1 MLNRRHLRIKVLQ
14 MLYTFYNQKE
24 SMDLKTAKTQLL
36 QSVDLM
42 YDLYLYLMLTFQEVR
57 NASLSKMDDRANKLR
72 PSFEDLNPNRKL
84 VDNEIIERIMG
95 SVALQDL
102 CQRRNVNWNSDE
114 KQEIFRKL
122 FIEIEKSEVY
132 FEHMEALENDFSNAK
147 NFLVHLFRSEIAN
160 SPLIYNFFE
169 EEEIRW
175 MDDIDLACSMVI
187 KTIKMS
193 TEEDDFDFLPL
204 YKENDDEKDFIT
216 TLLKQTVAL
225 DQESEHLIEEMADN
239 WELDRIAK
247 MDVLLLKM
255 ALAELQSF
263 ESIPTKVTI
272 NEYLEISKYYSTPK
286 SNVFINGILDKSLQK
301 LVKEKKVLKTGRG
314 LKQ

>member
-1 MLNRRHLRIKVLQ
+1 
-14 MLYTFYNQKE
+14 
-24 SMDLKTAKTQLL
+24 MDLKTAKTQLL

-42 YDLYLYLMLTFQEVR
+42 YDLYLYLLLTFQEVR

-84 VDNEIIERIMG
+84 VDNKIIERIMG

-102 CQRRNVNWNSDE
+102 CQRRNVNWDSDE
-114 KQEIFRKL
+114 KQEVFRKL

-216 TLLKQTVAL
+216 TLLQQTVAL

-255 ALAELQSF
+255 AFAELQSF

-286 SNVFINGILDKSLQK
+286 SNVFINGILDKSLKK

>member
-24 SMDLKTAKTQLL
+24 SMDLKTATTQLL

-42 YDLYLYLMLTFQEVR
+42 YDLYLYLLLTFQEVR

-84 VDNEIIERIMG
+84 VDNKIIERMIG
-95 SVALQDL
+95 SHTFQDL
-102 CQRRNVNWNSDE
+102 CKRRNVNWNSDE

-147 NFLVHLFRSEIAN
+147 SFLVQLFRSEIAN

-193 TEEDDFDFLPL
+193 AEEVDFDFLPL

-255 ALAELQSF
+255 AFAELQSF

-286 SNVFINGILDKSLQK
+286 SNVFINGILDKSLKKMMQ
-301 LVKEKKVLKTGRG
+301 EKKVLKTGRG

>member
-1 MLNRRHLRIKVLQ
+1 

-42 YDLYLYLMLTFQEVR
+42 YDLYLYLLLTFQEVR

-84 VDNEIIERIMG
+84 VDNKIIERIMG

-102 CQRRNVNWNSDE
+102 CQRRNLNWDSDE

-204 YKENDDEKDFIT
+204 YKENDDEKDFIA

-255 ALAELQSF
+255 TFAELQSF

-286 SNVFINGILDKSLQK
+286 SNVFINGILDKSLKKMMQ
-301 LVKEKKVLKTGRG
+301 EKKVLKTGRG

>member
-1 MLNRRHLRIKVLQ
+1 

-24 SMDLKTAKTQLL
+24 SMDLKTASTQLL

-42 YDLYLYLMLTFQEVR
+42 YDLYLYLLLTFQEVR

-84 VDNEIIERIMG
+84 VDNKIIERMIG
-95 SVALQDL
+95 SHTFQDL
-102 CQRRNVNWNSDE
+102 CKRRNVNWNSDE

-147 NFLVHLFRSEIAN
+147 SFLVQLFRSEIAN

-193 TEEDDFDFLPL
+193 TEEVDFDFLPL

-255 ALAELQSF
+255 AFAELQSF

-286 SNVFINGILDKSLQK
+286 SNVFINGILDKSLKKMMQ
-301 LVKEKKVLKTGRG
+301 EKKVLKTGRG

>member
-24 SMDLKTAKTQLL
+24 SMDLKTANTQLL
-36 QSVDLM
+36 ESVDLM
-42 YDLYLYLMLTFQEVR
+42 YDLYLYLLLAFQEVK
-57 NASLSKMDDRANKLR
+57 NASLSKMEDRANKLR
-72 PSFEDLNPNRKL
+72 PSFEDLNPNRKF
-84 VDNEIIERIMG
+84 VDNSILESIAN
-95 SVALQDL
+95 SNPFQDL
-102 CQRRNVNWNSDE
+102 CQRRNVNWKSDE
-114 KQEIFRKL
+114 RQEIFRKL

-132 FEHMEALENDFSNAK
+132 FEHMEAVENDFSSAK
-147 NFLVHLFRSEIAN
+147 NFLVQLFRNEIAN
-160 SPLIYNFFE
+160 SPLVYNFFE

-187 KTIKMS
+187 KTIKN
-193 TEEDDFDFLPL
+193 TKDEGPFEFLPL
-204 YKENDDEKDFIT
+204 YKDNDDEKEFIT
-216 TLLKQTVAL
+216 TLLKQTVAI
-225 DQESEHLIEEMADN
+225 DQESEKMIAELADN

-255 ALAELQSF
+255 AFAELQSF

-286 SNVFINGILDKSLQK
+286 SNVFINGILDKSL
-301 LVKEKKVLKTGRG
+301 KKMTKDKKIVKTGRG

>member
-24 SMDLKTAKTQLL
+24 SMDLKTANTQLL

-42 YDLYLYLMLTFQEVR
+42 YDLYLYLLLTFQEVK
-57 NASLSKMDDRANKLR
+57 NASLSKMEDRANKLR
-72 PSFEDLNPNRKL
+72 PSFEDLNPNRKFI
-84 VDNEIIERIMG
+84 DNSIVESITN
-95 SVALQDL
+95 SNPFQDL
-102 CQRRNVNWNSDE
+102 CQRRNVNWKSDE
-114 KQEIFRKL
+114 RQEIFRKL

-132 FEHMEALENDFSNAK
+132 FEHMEAIENDFSNAK
-147 NFLVHLFRSEIAN
+147 NFLVQLFRNEIAN
-160 SPLIYNFFE
+160 SPLVYNFFE

-187 KTIKMS
+187 KTIKNTKDEGS
-193 TEEDDFDFLPL
+193 FEFLPL
-204 YKENDDEKDFIT
+204 YKDNDDEKEFIT
-216 TLLKQTVAL
+216 TLLKQTVAI
-225 DQESEHLIEEMADN
+225 DQESEKMIAELADN

-255 ALAELQSF
+255 AFAELQSF

-286 SNVFINGILDKSLQK
+286 SNVFINGILDKSLK
-301 LVKEKKVLKTGRG
+301 KMTKEKKIVKTGRG

>member
-1 MLNRRHLRIKVLQ
+1 
-14 MLYTFYNQKE
+14 
-24 SMDLKTAKTQLL
+24 MDLKTAKTQLL

-42 YDLYLYLMLTFQEVR
+42 YDLYLYLLLTFQEVR

-84 VDNEIIERIMG
+84 VDNKIIERIMG

-102 CQRRNVNWNSDE
+102 CQRRNLNWDSDE

-255 ALAELQSF
+255 AFAELQSF

-286 SNVFINGILDKSLQK
+286 SNVFINGILDKSLKK

>member
-24 SMDLKTAKTQLL
+24 SMDLKTANTQLL
-36 QSVDLM
+36 ESVDLM
-42 YDLYLYLMLTFQEVR
+42 YDLYLYLLLAFQEVK
-57 NASLSKMDDRANKLR
+57 NASLSKMEDRANKLR
-72 PSFEDLNPNRKL
+72 PSFEDLNPNRKF
-84 VDNEIIERIMG
+84 VDNSILESIAN
-95 SVALQDL
+95 SNPFQDL
-102 CQRRNVNWNSDE
+102 CQRRNVNWKSDE
-114 KQEIFRKL
+114 RQEIFRKL

-132 FEHMEALENDFSNAK
+132 FEHMEAVENDFSSAK
-147 NFLVHLFRSEIAN
+147 NFLVQLFRNEIAN
-160 SPLIYNFFE
+160 SPLVYNFFE

-187 KTIKMS
+187 KTIKNS
-193 TEEDDFDFLPL
+193 KDEGPFEFLPL
-204 YKENDDEKDFIT
+204 YKDNDDEKEFIT
-216 TLLKQTVAL
+216 TLLKQTVAI
-225 DQESEHLIEEMADN
+225 DQESEKMIAELADN

-255 ALAELQSF
+255 AFAELQSF

-286 SNVFINGILDKSLQK
+286 SNVFINGILDKSL
-301 LVKEKKVLKTGRG
+301 KKMTKDKKIVKTGRG

>member
-255 ALAELQSF
+255 AFAELQSF

-286 SNVFINGILDKSLQK
+286 SNVFINGILDKSLKK

>member
-42 YDLYLYLMLTFQEVR
+42 YDLYLYLLLTFQEVR

-84 VDNEIIERIMG
+84 VDNKIIERIMG

-102 CQRRNVNWNSDE
+102 CQRRNVNWDSDE

-255 ALAELQSF
+255 AFAELQSF

-286 SNVFINGILDKSLQK
+286 SNVFINGILDKSLKK

>member
-1 MLNRRHLRIKVLQ
+1 
-14 MLYTFYNQKE
+14 
-24 SMDLKTAKTQLL
+24 
-36 QSVDLM
+36 
-42 YDLYLYLMLTFQEVR
+42 
-57 NASLSKMDDRANKLR
+57 MDDRANKLR

-132 FEHMEALENDFSNAK
+132 FEHMETLENDFSNAK

-255 ALAELQSF
+255 AFAELQSF

-286 SNVFINGILDKSLQK
+286 SNVFINGILDKSLKK

>member
-42 YDLYLYLMLTFQEVR
+42 YDLYLYLLLTFQEVR

-84 VDNEIIERIMG
+84 VDNKIIERIMG

-193 TEEDDFDFLPL
+193 TEEEGFDFLPL

-255 ALAELQSF
+255 AFAELQSF

-286 SNVFINGILDKSLQK
+286 SNVFINGILDKSLKK

>member
-24 SMDLKTAKTQLL
+24 SMDLKTANTQLL
-36 QSVDLM
+36 ESVDLM
-42 YDLYLYLMLTFQEVR
+42 YDLYLYLLLAFQEVK
-57 NASLSKMDDRANKLR
+57 NASLSKMEDRANKLR
-72 PSFEDLNPNRKL
+72 PSFEDLNPNRKFI
-84 VDNEIIERIMG
+84 DNSILESIAN
-95 SVALQDL
+95 SNPFQDL
-102 CQRRNVNWNSDE
+102 CQRRNVNWKSDE
-114 KQEIFRKL
+114 RQEIFRKL

-132 FEHMEALENDFSNAK
+132 FEHMEAVENDFSSAK
-147 NFLVHLFRSEIAN
+147 NFLVQLFRNEIAN
-160 SPLIYNFFE
+160 SPLVYNFFE

-187 KTIKMS
+187 KTIKN
-193 TEEDDFDFLPL
+193 TKDEGPFEFLPL
-204 YKENDDEKDFIT
+204 YKDNDDEKEFIT
-216 TLLKQTVAL
+216 TLLKQTVAI
-225 DQESEHLIEEMADN
+225 DQESEKMIAELADN

-255 ALAELQSF
+255 AFAELQSF

-286 SNVFINGILDKSLQK
+286 SNVFINGILDKSL
-301 LVKEKKVLKTGRG
+301 KKMTKDKKIVKTGRG

>member
-42 YDLYLYLMLTFQEVR
+42 YDLYLYLLLTFQEVR

-84 VDNEIIERIMG
+84 VDNKIIERIMG

-255 ALAELQSF
+255 AFAELQSF

-286 SNVFINGILDKSLQK
+286 SNVFINGILDKSLKK

>member
-1 MLNRRHLRIKVLQ
+1 

-42 YDLYLYLMLTFQEVR
+42 YDLYLYLLLTFQEVR

-84 VDNEIIERIMG
+84 VDNKIIDRMIG
-95 SVALQDL
+95 SHTFQDL
-102 CQRRNVNWNSDE
+102 CQRRNVNWNTDE

-147 NFLVHLFRSEIAN
+147 SFLVQLFRSEIAN

-193 TEEDDFDFLPL
+193 TEEGDFDFLPL

-255 ALAELQSF
+255 AFAELQSF

-286 SNVFINGILDKSLQK
+286 SNVFINGILDKSLKKMMQ
-301 LVKEKKVLKTGRG
+301 EKKVLKTGRG

>member
-1 MLNRRHLRIKVLQ
+1 
-14 MLYTFYNQKE
+14 
-24 SMDLKTAKTQLL
+24 MDLKTAKTQLL

-255 ALAELQSF
+255 AFAELQSF

-286 SNVFINGILDKSLQK
+286 SNVFINGILDKSLKK

>member
-1 MLNRRHLRIKVLQ
+1 

-42 YDLYLYLMLTFQEVR
+42 YDLYLYLLLTFQEVR

-84 VDNEIIERIMG
+84 VDNKIIERIIG
-95 SVALQDL
+95 SHTFQDL

-147 NFLVHLFRSEIAN
+147 NFLVQLFRSEIAN
-160 SPLIYNFFE
+160 SQLIYNFFE

-193 TEEDDFDFLPL
+193 TEEVDFDFLPL

-225 DQESEHLIEEMADN
+225 DSESENLIEEMADN

-255 ALAELQSF
+255 AFAELQSF

-286 SNVFINGILDKSLQK
+286 SNVFINGILDKSLKK
-301 LVKEKKVLKTGRG
+301 LMDEKKVLKTGRG

>member
-42 YDLYLYLMLTFQEVR
+42 YDLYLYLLLTFQEVR

-102 CQRRNVNWNSDE
+102 CQRRNVNWDSDE

-255 ALAELQSF
+255 AFAELQSF

-286 SNVFINGILDKSLQK
+286 SNVFINGILDKSLKK

>member
-1 MLNRRHLRIKVLQ
+1 

-24 SMDLKTAKTQLL
+24 SMDLKTATTQLL

-42 YDLYLYLMLTFQEVR
+42 YDLYLYLLLTFQEVR

-84 VDNEIIERIMG
+84 VDNKIIERMIG
-95 SVALQDL
+95 SHTFQDL
-102 CQRRNVNWNSDE
+102 CKRRNVNWNSDE

-147 NFLVHLFRSEIAN
+147 SFLVQLFRSEIAN

-193 TEEDDFDFLPL
+193 TEEGDFDFLPL

-255 ALAELQSF
+255 AFAELQSF

-286 SNVFINGILDKSLQK
+286 SNVFINGILDKSLKKMMQ
-301 LVKEKKVLKTGRG
+301 EKKVLKTGRG

>member
-24 SMDLKTAKTQLL
+24 SMDLKIAKTQLL

-42 YDLYLYLMLTFQEVR
+42 YDLYLYLLLTFQEVR

-193 TEEDDFDFLPL
+193 TEEEGFDFLPL

-216 TLLKQTVAL
+216 TLLKRTVAL

-255 ALAELQSF
+255 AFAELQSF

-286 SNVFINGILDKSLQK
+286 SNVFINGILDKSLKK

>member
-42 YDLYLYLMLTFQEVR
+42 YDLYLYLLLTFQEVR

-193 TEEDDFDFLPL
+193 TEEEGFDFLPL

-255 ALAELQSF
+255 AFAELQSF

-286 SNVFINGILDKSLQK
+286 SNVFINGILDKSLKK

>member
-1 MLNRRHLRIKVLQ
+1 
-14 MLYTFYNQKE
+14 
-24 SMDLKTAKTQLL
+24 MDLKTAKTQLL

-216 TLLKQTVAL
+216 TLLQQTVAL

-255 ALAELQSF
+255 AFAELQSF

>member
-42 YDLYLYLMLTFQEVR
+42 YDLYLYLLLTFQEVR

-255 ALAELQSF
+255 AFAELQSF

-286 SNVFINGILDKSLQK
+286 SNVFINGILDKSLKK

>member
-1 MLNRRHLRIKVLQ
+1 
-14 MLYTFYNQKE
+14 
-24 SMDLKTAKTQLL
+24 MDLKTAKTQLL

-132 FEHMEALENDFSNAK
+132 FEHMETLENDFSNAK

-193 TEEDDFDFLPL
+193 TEEEGFDFLPL

-255 ALAELQSF
+255 AFAELQSF

-286 SNVFINGILDKSLQK
+286 SNVFINGILDKSLKK

>member
-42 YDLYLYLMLTFQEVR
+42 YDLYLFLLLTFQEVR

-193 TEEDDFDFLPL
+193 TEEEGFDFLPL

-255 ALAELQSF
+255 AFAELQSF

-286 SNVFINGILDKSLQK
+286 SNVFINGILDKSLKK
-301 LVKEKKVLKTGRG
+301 LVKEKRVLKTGRG

>member
-1 MLNRRHLRIKVLQ
+1 
-14 MLYTFYNQKE
+14 
-24 SMDLKTAKTQLL
+24 MDLKTAKTQLL

-114 KQEIFRKL
+114 KQEVFRKL

-193 TEEDDFDFLPL
+193 TEEEGFDFLPL

-255 ALAELQSF
+255 AFAELQSF

>member
-24 SMDLKTAKTQLL
+24 SMDLKTANTQLL
-36 QSVDLM
+36 ESVDLM
-42 YDLYLYLMLTFQEVR
+42 YDLYLYLLLTFQEVK
-57 NASLSKMDDRANKLR
+57 NASLSKMEDRANKLR
-72 PSFEDLNPNRKL
+72 PSFEDLNPNRKF
-84 VDNEIIERIMG
+84 VDNSIVESITN
-95 SVALQDL
+95 SNPLQDL
-102 CQRRNVNWNSDE
+102 CQRRNVNWKSDE
-114 KQEIFRKL
+114 RQEIFRKL

-132 FEHMEALENDFSNAK
+132 FEHMEAIENDFSNAK
-147 NFLVHLFRSEIAN
+147 NFLVQLFRNEIAN
-160 SPLIYNFFE
+160 SPLVYNFFE

-187 KTIKMS
+187 KTIKN
-193 TEEDDFDFLPL
+193 TKDEGPFEFLPL
-204 YKENDDEKDFIT
+204 YKDNDDEKEFIT
-216 TLLKQTVAL
+216 TLLKQTVAI
-225 DQESEHLIEEMADN
+225 DQESEKMIAELADN

-255 ALAELQSF
+255 AFAELQSF

-286 SNVFINGILDKSLQK
+286 SNVFINGILDKSL
-301 LVKEKKVLKTGRG
+301 KKMTKDKKIVKTGRG

>member
-1 MLNRRHLRIKVLQ
+1 

-132 FEHMEALENDFSNAK
+132 FEHMETLENDFSNAK

-193 TEEDDFDFLPL
+193 TEEEGFDFLPL

-255 ALAELQSF
+255 AFAELQSF

-286 SNVFINGILDKSLQK
+286 SNVFINGILDKSLKK

>member
-1 MLNRRHLRIKVLQ
+1 

-24 SMDLKTAKTQLL
+24 SMDLKTANTQLL
-36 QSVDLM
+36 ESVDLM
-42 YDLYLYLMLTFQEVR
+42 YDLYLFLLLTFQEVK
-57 NASLSKMDDRANKLR
+57 NASLSKMEDRANKLR
-72 PSFEDLNPNRKL
+72 PSFEDLNPNRKF
-84 VDNEIIERIMG
+84 VDNSIVESITN
-95 SVALQDL
+95 SNPFQDL
-102 CQRRNVNWNSDE
+102 CQRRNVNWKSDE
-114 KQEIFRKL
+114 RQEIFRKL

-132 FEHMEALENDFSNAK
+132 FEHMEAVENDFSSAK
-147 NFLVHLFRSEIAN
+147 NFLVQLFRNEIAN
-160 SPLIYNFFE
+160 SPLVYNFFE

-187 KTIKMS
+187 KTIKN
-193 TEEDDFDFLPL
+193 TKDEGPFEFLPL
-204 YKENDDEKDFIT
+204 YKDNDDEKEFIT
-216 TLLKQTVAL
+216 TLLKQTVAI
-225 DQESEHLIEEMADN
+225 DQESEKMIAELADN

-255 ALAELQSF
+255 AFAELQSF

-286 SNVFINGILDKSLQK
+286 SNVFINGILDKSL
-301 LVKEKKVLKTGRG
+301 KKMTKDKKIVKTGRG

>member
-84 VDNEIIERIMG
+84 VDNKIIERIMG

-102 CQRRNVNWNSDE
+102 CQRLNLNWDSDE

-255 ALAELQSF
+255 AFAELQSF

-286 SNVFINGILDKSLQK
+286 SNVFINGILDKSLKK

>member
-132 FEHMEALENDFSNAK
+132 FEHMETLENDFSNAK

-193 TEEDDFDFLPL
+193 TEEEGFDFLPL

-255 ALAELQSF
+255 AFAELQSF

>member
-132 FEHMEALENDFSNAK
+132 FEHMETLENDFSNAK

-193 TEEDDFDFLPL
+193 TEEEGFDFLPL

-255 ALAELQSF
+255 AFAELQSF

-286 SNVFINGILDKSLQK
+286 SNVFINGILDKSLKK